1 MTTHK
6 RPRTSE
12 SLSSRPQE
20 VDDAYEAGATTL
32 DLKEVSDADLDT
44 LSFEDESDAPGVSLQ
59 TLSGLSLIVTG
70 LVYLL
75 TEISASTVSAL
86 LSPDTILPWLLGT
99 AVLLVG
105 IALLT
110 MTASTDSEPEMPS
123 MPPTP
128 ESPSADAPSPN
139 RRLMRSRTD
148 RKLFGV
154 CGGLAAYLD
163 LDPTLVRVGVVLGSV
178 VFGPLILIYLG
189 LAFAIPKEPK
199 S

>member
-110 MTASTDSEPEMPS
+110 MNASTDSEPEMPS

-128 ESPSADAPSPN
+128 ESTSADAPSPN
-139 RRLMRSRTD
+139 RRLMRSRSD

-154 CGGLAAYLD
+154 CGGLAAYLN

-178 VFGPLILIYLG
+178 VFGPLILIYFG
-189 LAFAIPKEPK
+189 LAFAMPKEPT

>member
-1 MTTHK
+1 MPAREHSHT
-6 RPRTSE
+6 PE
-12 SLSSRPQE
+12 SLSSRSQE
-20 VDDAYEAGATTL
+20 VEDAYEAGATTL
-32 DLKEVSDADLDT
+32 DLEEVSDADLDT

-59 TLSGLSLIVTG
+59 TLSGLSLIVAG

-105 IALLT
+105 IALLS
-110 MTASTDSEPEMPS
+110 MNASTDSEPEMPS

-128 ESPSADAPSPN
+128 ESPSADSPSPT
-139 RRLMRSRTD
+139 RRLMRSRSD

-163 LDPTLVRVGVVLGSV
+163 LDPTLVRVGFVLGSV
-178 VFGPLILIYLG
+178 VFGPLILIYFG
-189 LAFAIPKEPK
+189 LAFAIPKEPA

>member
-1 MTTHK
+1 MATREQSH
-6 RPRTSE
+6 TSE

-32 DLKEVSDADLDT
+32 NLEEVSDADLDT
-44 LSFEDESDAPGVSLQ
+44 LSFEDEPDAPGLSLQ
-59 TLSGLSLIVTG
+59 TLSGLSLIVVG

-75 TEISASTVSAL
+75 TEISASTVSGL
-86 LSPDTILPWLLGT
+86 LSPATILPWLLGT
-99 AVLLVG
+99 TVLLVG

-110 MTASTDSEPEMPS
+110 MNASTDSEPEMPS
-123 MPPTP
+123 MPSTP
-128 ESPSADAPSPN
+128 ESTSADSPSPT
-139 RRLMRSRTD
+139 RRLMRSRND

-154 CGGLAAYLD
+154 CGGLAAYLN

-178 VFGPLILIYLG
+178 VFGPLILIYFG
-189 LAFAIPKEPK
+189 LAFAMPKEPT